1 MATISINWRKPRSAF
16 SSNFKDEDGDVIP
29 THSDLFKDGLNPR
42 FSFDDDLQ
50 MVPVAPFILLSALNE
65 NLADA
70 DAGATALPE
79 SRAAKI
85 PRLDIGAANNDA
97 FIMNESVFILT
108 FTHGDREVGDGLGRV
123 FVKPSEDFYQPFLQ
137 EFGQFCCS
145 TPKFF
150 GA

>member
-1 MATISINWRKPRSAF
+1 MEKTKICVQ
-16 SSNFKDEDGDVIP
+16 FKDEDGDVIP

-42 FSFDDDLQ
+42 FSFDDLQ
-50 MVPVAPFILLSALNE
+50 MVPVASFILLSALNE

-70 DAGATALPE
+70 EDDAGATALPE

-97 FIMNESVFILT
+97 FFMNESVFILT

-123 FVKPSEDFYQPFLQ
+123 FVKPSEDFVLNVRRCADSAQSETNLRP
-137 EFGQFCCS
+137 
-145 TPKFF
+145 
-150 GA
+150 